1 MDEPSEKNHGTER
14 LRNEVGYLALCS
26 KQVPFYRVQTVR
38 AAVGS
43 VPRARLRTGYQ
54 PLVLRLDL
62 RLNLNEP
69 FGVACTEGVDGLAES
84 APETG

>member
-1 MDEPSEKNHGTER
+1 MDESEKNHGTER

-43 VPRARLRTGYQ
+43 VPRARCELGISLWFY
-54 PLVLRLDL
+54 V
-62 RLNLNEP
+62 
-69 FGVACTEGVDGLAES
+69 
-84 APETG
+84 